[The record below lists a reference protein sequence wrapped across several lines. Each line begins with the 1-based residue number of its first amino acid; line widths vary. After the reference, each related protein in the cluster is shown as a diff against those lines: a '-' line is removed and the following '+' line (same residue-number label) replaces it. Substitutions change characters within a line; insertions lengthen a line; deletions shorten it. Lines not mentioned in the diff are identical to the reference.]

1 MSGISWKS
9 RLNNSTRVKYSLTWL
24 ILAVVVGNEYTFK
37 SPREC
42 WMVKWSRYRV
52 KTTPWNSQ
60 RPVTLN
66 SSWCNGN
73 TPNSSGKDTI
83 WRWSS
88 LFRQQT
94 FFSNN
99 GGEFLELP
107 SAETRLTVQ
116 VRSMVAAPV
125 RVMDRRWSKIK
136 CNLVCSVCERVNKN
150 SDTKFAEGCLS
161 IRTSYHVLSLSFIL
175 SPLLGIVSSCT
186 VGAGIVEC
194 RFGLGNTPRD
204 LLDHAGTIFLISNFN
219 LA

>member
-1 MSGISWKS
+1 MLNGEMITLSGENDAVEQSTPGDIEFVLVQRQHPQFIRKGHDLALELTISA
-9 RLNNSTRVKYSLTWL
+9 TD
-24 ILAVVVGNEYTFK
+24 IFG
-37 SPREC
+37 
-42 WMVKWSRYRV
+42 
-52 KTTPWNSQ
+52 
-60 RPVTLN
+60 
-66 SSWCNGN
+66 
-73 TPNSSGKDTI
+73 
-83 WRWSS
+83 
-88 LFRQQT
+88 
-94 FFSNN
+94 NN

-175 SPLLGIVSSCT
+175 SPLLGIVSSCN

-194 RFGLGNTPRD
+194 RFGLGNTPTRD